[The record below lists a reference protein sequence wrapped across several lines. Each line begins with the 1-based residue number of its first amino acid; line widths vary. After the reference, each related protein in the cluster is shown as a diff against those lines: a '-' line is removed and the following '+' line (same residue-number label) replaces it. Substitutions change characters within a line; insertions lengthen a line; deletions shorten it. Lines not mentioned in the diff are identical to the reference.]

1 MSTAQL
7 EIHESSKALWST
19 QSIIHEIRKRWMG
32 RWILAEPTVAIIS
45 QYTSIKTVMLYALNL
60 YSDVCQVFP
69 NKTGKVIK

>member
-1 MSTAQL
+1 
-7 EIHESSKALWST
+7 
-19 QSIIHEIRKRWMG
+19 MG